1 MPHIRLRGLPE
12 AVVIDLSRTL
22 LHELAQ
28 ICHVDQQGFTLDWIP
43 STSYRDGLL
52 DLSTTQVEVL
62 WFPKDHDTHQL
73 VESVIREA
81 IMMAYPEL
89 QHLSVMFMALD
100 PSTYFRNGE
109 HF

>member
-1 MPHIRLRGLPE
+1 MLHIRFRGLPE
-12 AVVIDLSRTL
+12 AVVIELSRTL
-22 LHELAQ
+22 LHNLAK
-28 ICHVDQQGFTLDWIP
+28 ICHLDQQGSTLDWIQ

-52 DLSTTQVEVL
+52 DQSTIQVEVL
-62 WFPKDHDTHQL
+62 WLPKDPETHQL

-81 IMMAYPEL
+81 IMIAYPKR
-89 QHLSVMFMALD
+89 QHLSVMFIALE